1 MHIEKNVC
9 DNVLWT
15 ILGVTGKTKDN
26 MNSRRD
32 LELMGI
38 REQYHLKMRES
49 GTEYVDPA
57 EFEMDNKGKDMF
69 LSALSVSRMPYEA
82 ASNIARLVHL
92 QDRSIGGLKSHDN
105 HILLQQL
112 IPLCIRSSLPKN
124 VVQALIDLGNFFKQL
139 CSMNNCAADLEEAR
153 ASIVLTLCELEK
165 IFPPSF
171 FDIMEHLPIHLADE
185 ALIAG
190 AVIFQWM
197 YPIERVC
204 AEPGLS

>member
-124 VVQALIDLGNFFKQL
+124 GVQALIDLGNFFK
-139 CSMNNCAADLEEAR
+139 
-153 ASIVLTLCELEK
+153 
-165 IFPPSF
+165 
-171 FDIMEHLPIHLADE
+171 
-185 ALIAG
+185 
-190 AVIFQWM
+190 
-197 YPIERVC
+197 
-204 AEPGLS
+204 